1 LNINEEN
8 KPEIQPDYHA
18 MSDDDLLLAMAEGG
32 NIGHGAFEAFS
43 VRYIQPL
50 NRLTYRL
57 GFKNADC
64 EDMLQDI
71 LVHIWQKAPLWNKQ
85 KNISARAWIYRV
97 ATNLC
102 IDTHRK
108 NARQP
113 AKGGVDIDVVP
124 LVGAGASDLQS
135 QQTERKA
142 HIDAAL
148 LTLPERSRTALVL
161 IYYQE
166 LSNKEAAQTMGVSVK
181 AIEALLVRGRKMLK
195 KSLKTSEGLL

>member
-1 LNINEEN
+1 MKTKDGTQL
-8 KPEIQPDYHA
+8 KAQPDYHA
-18 MSDDDLLLAMAEGG
+18 MSDDDLLLAMAAGG
-32 NIGHGAFEAFS
+32 NNGHSAFEAFS

-57 GFKNADC
+57 GFKSADC

-71 LVHIWQKAPLWNKQ
+71 LVHIWQKATLWDKQ

-108 NARQP
+108 NTRQP
-113 AKGGVDIDVVP
+113 AKGAVDIDVVP
-124 LVGAGASDLQS
+124 LTGAVSSDQQS
-135 QQTERKA
+135 EQRERKA

-148 LTLPERSRTALVL
+148 LTLPERSRTALIL

-166 LSNKEAAQTMGVSVK
+166 LSNKEAAQSMGVSVK
-181 AIEALLVRGRKMLK
+181 AVEALLVRGRKMLK